1 MKKQRILSLLLT
13 LALLT
18 TLLPST
24 LAVSVSDFT
33 DVSED
38 DWYYEYVDFVT
49 DKGYFVG
56 TSGTTFSPNA
66 TMTRAMFALVLARID
81 EAELDNSVTSFSDVP
96 VNEWYTGAVT
106 WASENG
112 IVAGIGN
119 NQFNPNGEITRE
131 QMCVMM
137 DRFIDYFGEKTDQ
150 THEQEGSAEPFP
162 DNDKVSD
169 YAKEAVVSCRAYGLI
184 NGFPDGNF
192 HPQED
197 STRAEVATV
206 VSRLAWLVKPDDQ
219 GGGGGGGGG
228 GGPVGPTATSYT
240 ITFMN
245 GTETVGT
252 VPTASNTSIS
262 KSFTT
267 MAAPKQENDVFVNWN
282 TAADGSG
289 TAYAANALYTATG
302 NMTLY
307 AQWIKDEDYIGKA
320 VMAAMEQ
327 FNKDYLKYGNASYSG
342 SSVSVDPVAF
352 NSHIDPTDTRKQTVT
367 ASAAVSEDLVVKII
381 ETAASTAMAWMGNDN
396 PLEDDVTSAV
406 DGIVDAFEEVTGITI
421 SGQTV
426 QKIKD
431 QVYGKV
437 TSAGKSL
444 WANFYD
450 ANGYYTSDVTVSAGS
465 AAVTVKVDQT
475 NHTTTLVG
483 SRREAVVS
491 IGSALAR
498 EMYASMKSNTEY
510 TSEVRLTGTLTFKFT
525 DGSVYGSATDA
536 YPHVYPIE
544 IGLTL
549 DGGELVEYK
558 FAGQSYMK
566 LNITEAVQTSY
577 EEQLDAVIR
586 DALSTDTVKNELR
599 DRINATVET
608 IGNNSTFD
616 ALADAMV
623 KVEAA
628 EDSDAAQN
636 LIQSAVSAWQT
647 ANMNVDDLA
656 NSPLFKLYWEQ
667 DPNASYNNNAIY
679 NLVDIVSNAAAEL
692 VNKKMDEIANG
703 NSMFQAMVDAAK
715 KTANPDDIEE
725 VLLDEKYNIDI
736 SAILALNDYPE
747 LKDYAL
753 AVISDYLNA
762 QIPGNT
768 DHNYTEAA
776 APAMHTEMDSL
787 VRDAIED
794 TNYYDY
800 LQKAIKIQRV
810 DTMADIQ
817 LGNLA
822 TLLRNKT
829 FLNYVDGRGSSVID
843 RVTNLIS
850 RLPEGASVKMNGVT
864 LNKSALSEI
873 QKADTADEACEALA
887 DLIDQAGLKT
897 LTLNSFAGDGM
908 EITVQYNSR
917 TFAFHLVIDIK

>member
-1 MKKQRILSLLLT
+1 MKKKRILSLLLT

-18 TLLPST
+18 TLLPSA

-56 TSGTTFSPNA
+56 TSGTTFSPND

-96 VNEWYTGAVT
+96 VDEWYTGAVT

-119 NQFNPNGEITRE
+119 NQFDPNGEITRE

-137 DRFIDYFGEKTDQ
+137 DRFIDYYGEKTNQ
-150 THEQEGSAEPFP
+150 THEQEGSTDPFP

-169 YAKEAVVSCRAYGLI
+169 YAKDAVVSCRAYGLI

-245 GTETVGT
+245 GTVSVGT
-252 VPTASNTSIS
+252 VTTESNTSAE

-267 MAAPKQENDVFVNWN
+267 LAAPVQEGDVFVNWN

-289 TAYAANALYTATG
+289 AAYAASTEYTATG

-307 AQWIKDEDYIGKA
+307 AQWINDEDYIGKA

-327 FNKDYLKYGNASYSG
+327 FNEDYLGYGNVSYSG
-342 SSVSVDPVAF
+342 SSVSVDAVAF
-352 NSHIDPTDTRKQTVT
+352 NSYIDPDDTRKQTVT
-367 ASAAVSEDLVVKII
+367 ASAAVSEDLVVEMI

-406 DGIVDAFEEVTGITI
+406 DGIVDAFEEITGITI

-426 QKIKD
+426 QQIKD
-431 QVYGKV
+431 QVYDKV
-437 TSAGKSL
+437 ASAGKSL

-450 ANGYYTSDVTVSAGS
+450 ANGYYTGDVTIEAGS
-465 AAVTVKVDQT
+465 ATVTVKVDQT
-475 NHTTTLVG
+475 NHTTTLGG
-483 SRREAVVS
+483 SRRDAVVS

-498 EMYASMKSNTEY
+498 EMYASMTGNTEY
-510 TSEVRLTGTLTFKFT
+510 TNEVQLTGTLTFTFD
-525 DGSVYGSATDA
+525 DGTVYGSATQA

-558 FAGQSYMK
+558 FDGQSYVK
-566 LNITEAVQTSY
+566 LNITQSIQDSY

-599 DRINATVET
+599 DRIDATVET
-608 IGNNSTFD
+608 FSNNSTFD
-616 ALADAMV
+616 ALANAMV
-623 KVEAA
+623 KVGAA
-628 EDSDAAQN
+628 EDEDAAQKI
-636 LIQSAVSAWQT
+636 IQSAMSAWQT
-647 ANMNVDDLA
+647 ANMDIDSLA
-656 NSPLFKLYWEQ
+656 DSPLFKLYWEQ
-667 DPNASYNNNAIY
+667 DPTASFNNIAIY
-679 NLVDIVSNAAAEL
+679 NLVETVSDAAAVL
-692 VNKKMDEIANG
+692 VNSEMDKVADGNG
-703 NSMFQAMVDAAK
+703 MIQAMVDAAK
-715 KTANPDDIEE
+715 KTANPDDIED
-725 VLLDEKYNIDI
+725 VLLDDQYNIDI

-762 QIPGNT
+762 RIPGNT

-776 APAMHTEMDSL
+776 APAMRAEMDSL
-787 VRDAIED
+787 VTDAVEG

-800 LQKAIKIQRV
+800 LQKAIKIQHV

-822 TLLRNKT
+822 TLLRNET

-843 RVTNLIS
+843 RVTNLIG
-850 RLPEGASVKMNGVT
+850 RLPEGASVELNGVT
-864 LNKSALSEI
+864 LNKAALEDI
-873 QKADTADEACEALA
+873 QEADTAREACEALA
-887 DLIDQAGLKT
+887 DLIDQNGLKT

-917 TFAFHLVIDIK
+917 TFSFHLVIDIA